1 VGTKRTKKSSASSQQ
16 EKSPAPKGDPW
27 KDYDYE
33 NLPELTTEQIAT
45 FKPITTEQHER
56 FLTGT
61 IRSVGRPKKSPS
73 EKENIVAIRFS
84 EVFLERLKAKAKA
97 NGFAAW
103 QTYAKKVLA
112 EDLEQPLERVQ

>member
-1 VGTKRTKKSSASSQQ
+1 M
-16 EKSPAPKGDPW
+16 
-27 KDYDYE
+27 
-33 NLPELTTEQIAT
+33 EQIAT
-45 FKPITTEQHER
+45 FKPITTEQHEQ

-61 IRSVGRPKKSPS
+61 IRSVGRPKKAPS